1 MEAFPS
7 NSHEQRVPRAEEP
20 AKKPELKVVE
30 KVIDG
35 PVVRRK
41 KSLGARIREMLFDG
55 REGVL
60 EYVIQ
65 DVLVPAF
72 KDTIS
77 DAVSTGVE
85 RLVFG
90 EDAKTRPRRSSNRS
104 SVFGNNSGNHT
115 NYTRYSS
122 SSSRPDNVRQLPRR
136 SRASHEFD
144 EIILATRVEAE
155 NILNGLNKLVN
166 RYGMVSVREL
176 YEMVGEPFHHTDEK
190 WGWTDLSD
198 AGYKRVSN
206 GFMLVLPRTEAL
218 DEE

>member
-1 MEAFPS
+1 MDAFPS

-20 AKKPELKVVE
+20 KKPDLKVVE
-30 KVIDG
+30 KVIEG
-35 PVVRRK
+35 SVVRRK
-41 KSLGARIREMLFDG
+41 KTLGARLREMLFDG

-90 EDAKTRPRRSSNRS
+90 EEAKTRPRRSSNRP
-104 SVFGNNSGNHT
+104 SVFGNSGNHT

-136 SRASHEFD
+136 SRSSHEFD
-144 EIILATRVEAE
+144 EIILATRVEAQ
-155 NILNGLNKLVN
+155 NILDGLQKLINK
-166 RYGMVSVREL
+166 YGMVSVREL
-176 YEMVGEPFHHTDEK
+176 YEMVGEPFHHTDERY
-190 WGWTDLSD
+190 GWTDLSD

-206 GFMLVLPRTEAL
+206 GFLLMLPKTEVL